1 MARRQDPDCATHP
14 LATSLSQS
22 HAPGHSLWSLWSVV
36 CVHHRRSW
44 ALTTSSLRSY
54 NEQGETH
61 HKQVFQ
67 VVWFD
72 SPAWQLVG
80 LCQNV
85 TFADI

>member
-22 HAPGHSLWSLWSVV
+22 HAPGHSSWSLWSV
-36 CVHHRRSW
+36 
-44 ALTTSSLRSY
+44 
-54 NEQGETH
+54 GETH

-72 SPAWQLVG
+72 SLAWQVG
-80 LCQNV
+80 WALNV